1 MLRFPLLG
9 RFPFAY
15 ATLVSMVLCFG
26 LSTALVACKK
36 PDSEADK
43 QLDSVA
49 ISLGNE
55 DVLQLGTS
63 EHGTGPVISGS
74 LQPEV
79 RADLRAEVAAMVIK
93 VHKENGELVRK
104 GDLLV
109 SLDSSVLRDNLNSAE
124 ESMRAAAQSLDGAER
139 QYQRIKSLQAQG
151 MVSLQGLEESEIKRN
166 SAQSEFVA
174 SKARV
179 AAAKQQLDR
188 TEVRAPFQGVVS
200 ARKASA
206 GDTAQIGK
214 ELIQVIDPSSM
225 RFEGQVSA
233 DQMNI
238 LRVGQRVNF
247 RINGVAQSG
256 DLLGSRGTIKRIDGA
271 ANPVTRQ
278 VSVIVEI
285 NAKDRPP
292 VVGLFAEGVVE
303 TSTKS
308 ALMISES
315 SLRREGDK
323 IYAWVLDGNK
333 IVKRNIQ
340 LGDRDTRLGEWVV
353 NSGLVA
359 GDKILRTTSSSLKD
373 GQIYTLRADT
383 GTKVGP

>member
-1 MLRFPLLG
+1 MLRSPRLG

-15 ATLVSMVLCFG
+15 STLFSVALSLG
-26 LSTALVACKK
+26 LSGALVACKK
-36 PDSEADK
+36 PNSEADQK
-43 QLDSVA
+43 IETVA

-55 DVLQLGTS
+55 DVLQVGTS

-74 LQPEV
+74 LQPEI

-109 SLDSSVLRDNLNSAE
+109 SLDNSVLRDNLNSAE

-151 MVSLQGLEESEIKRN
+151 MVSLQGLEESENKRN

-233 DQMNI
+233 DQMSS
-238 LRVGQRVNF
+238 LKVGQRVNF

-256 DLLGSRGTIKRIDGA
+256 DQLGSRGTIKRIDGA

-285 NAKDRPP
+285 AGKDRPP
-292 VVGLFAEGVVE
+292 VVGLFAEGVIE

-308 ALMISES
+308 ALMVSES

-323 IYAWVLDGNK
+323 VFAWVLDGNK
-333 IVKRNIQ
+333 IVKRNVQ

-353 NSGLVA
+353 SSGLVA
-359 GDKILRTTSSSLKD
+359 GEKILRNTSSSLKD
-373 GQIYTLRADT
+373 GQPFTLRADT
-383 GTKVGP
+383 AAKVGQ

>member
-1 MLRFPLLG
+1 MLRSPRLG

-15 ATLVSMVLCFG
+15 STLFSVALSLG
-26 LSTALVACKK
+26 LSGALVACKK
-36 PDSEADK
+36 PNSEADQK
-43 QLDSVA
+43 LETVA

-55 DVLQLGTS
+55 DVLQVGTS

-74 LQPEV
+74 LQPEI

-109 SLDSSVLRDNLNSAE
+109 SLDNSVLRDNLNSAE

-151 MVSLQGLEESEIKRN
+151 MVSLQGLEESENKRN

-233 DQMNI
+233 DQMSS
-238 LRVGQRVNF
+238 LKVGQRVNF

-256 DLLGSRGTIKRIDGA
+256 DQLGSRGTIKRIDGA

-285 NAKDRPP
+285 AGKDRPP
-292 VVGLFAEGVVE
+292 VVGLFAEGVIE
-303 TSTKS
+303 TSTQS

-323 IYAWVLDGNK
+323 VFAWVLDGNK
-333 IVKRNIQ
+333 IVKRHVQ

-353 NSGLVA
+353 SSGLVA
-359 GDKILRTTSSSLKD
+359 GEKILRNTSSSLKD
-373 GQIYTLRADT
+373 GQPFTLRADT
-383 GTKVGP
+383 AAKVGQ

>member
-1 MLRFPLLG
+1 MLRSPRLG

-15 ATLVSMVLCFG
+15 STLFSVALCLG
-26 LSTALVACKK
+26 LSGALVACKK
-36 PDSEADK
+36 PNSEADQK
-43 QLDSVA
+43 LETVA

-55 DVLQLGTS
+55 DVLQVGTS

-74 LQPEV
+74 LQPEI

-151 MVSLQGLEESEIKRN
+151 MVSLQGLEESENKRN

-233 DQMNI
+233 DQMSS
-238 LRVGQRVNF
+238 LKVGQRVNF

-256 DLLGSRGTIKRIDGA
+256 DQLGSRGTIKRIDGA

-285 NAKDRPP
+285 AGKDRPP
-292 VVGLFAEGVVE
+292 VVGLFAEGVIE

-308 ALMISES
+308 ALMVSES

-323 IYAWVLDGNK
+323 VFAWVLDGNK
-333 IVKRNIQ
+333 IVKRNVQ

-353 NSGLVA
+353 SSGLVA
-359 GDKILRTTSSSLKD
+359 GEKILRNTSSSLKD
-373 GQIYTLRADT
+373 GQPFTLRADT
-383 GTKVGP
+383 AAKVGQ

>member
-1 MLRFPLLG
+1 MLRSPRLG

-15 ATLVSMVLCFG
+15 STLFSMALSLG
-26 LSTALVACKK
+26 LSGALVACKK
-36 PDSEADK
+36 PNSEADQK
-43 QLDSVA
+43 LETVA

-55 DVLQLGTS
+55 DVLQVGTS

-74 LQPEV
+74 LQPEI

-109 SLDSSVLRDNLNSAE
+109 SLDNSVLRDNLNSAE

-151 MVSLQGLEESEIKRN
+151 MVSLQGLEESENKRN

-233 DQMNI
+233 DQMSS
-238 LRVGQRVNF
+238 LKVGQRVNF

-256 DLLGSRGTIKRIDGA
+256 DQLGSRGTIKRIDGA

-278 VSVIVEI
+278 VSVTVEI
-285 NAKDRPP
+285 AGKDRPP
-292 VVGLFAEGVVE
+292 VVGLFAEGVIE

-308 ALMISES
+308 ALMVSES

-323 IYAWVLDGNK
+323 VFAWVLDGNK
-333 IVKRNIQ
+333 IVKRHVQ

-353 NSGLVA
+353 SSGLVA
-359 GDKILRTTSSSLKD
+359 GEKILRNTSSSLKD
-373 GQIYTLRADT
+373 GQPFTLRADT
-383 GTKVGP
+383 AAKVGQ

>member
-1 MLRFPLLG
+1 MLRSPRLG

-15 ATLVSMVLCFG
+15 STLFSVALSLG
-26 LSTALVACKK
+26 LSGALVACKK
-36 PDSEADK
+36 PNSEADQK
-43 QLDSVA
+43 LEAVA

-55 DVLQLGTS
+55 DVLQVGTS

-74 LQPEV
+74 LQPEI

-109 SLDSSVLRDNLNSAE
+109 SLDNSVLRDNLNSAE

-151 MVSLQGLEESEIKRN
+151 MVSLQGLEESENKRN

-233 DQMNI
+233 EQMSR
-238 LRVGQRVNF
+238 LKVGQRVNF

-256 DLLGSRGTIKRIDGA
+256 DQLGSRGTIKRIDGA

-285 NAKDRPP
+285 AGKDRPP
-292 VVGLFAEGVVE
+292 VVGLFAEGVIE

-308 ALMISES
+308 ALMVSES

-323 IYAWVLDGNK
+323 VFAWVLDGNK
-333 IVKRNIQ
+333 IVKRHVQ

-353 NSGLVA
+353 SSGLVA
-359 GDKILRTTSSSLKD
+359 GEKILRNTSSSLKD
-373 GQIYTLRADT
+373 GQPFTLRADT
-383 GTKVGP
+383 AAKVGQ

>member
-1 MLRFPLLG
+1 MLRSPRLG
-9 RFPFAY
+9 RFPFAD
-15 ATLVSMVLCFG
+15 ATLFSVALCLG
-26 LSTALVACKK
+26 LSGTLVACKK

-43 QLDSVA
+43 KPAAVA

-55 DVLQLGTS
+55 DILQLGTS
-63 EHGTGPVISGS
+63 EHGNGPVISGS
-74 LQPEV
+74 LQPEI

-109 SLDSSVLRDNLNSAE
+109 SLDSSVLRDNLNSAD

-139 QYQRIKSLQAQG
+139 QYQRMKSLQAQG
-151 MVSLQGLEESEIKRN
+151 MVSTQGLEESENKRN

-174 SKARV
+174 SKARM

-233 DQMNI
+233 DQMSV
-238 LRVGQRVNF
+238 LKLGQRVNF

-256 DLLGSRGTIKRIDGA
+256 DQLGNRGTIKRIDGA

-285 NAKDRPP
+285 SGKDRPP
-292 VVGLFAEGVVE
+292 VVGLFAEGVIE

-308 ALMISES
+308 VLMISES

-323 IYAWVLDGNK
+323 VFAWVLDGDK

-359 GDKILRTTSSSLKD
+359 SDKILRTTSSSLKD
-373 GQIYTLRADT
+373 GQAFTLRADT
-383 GTKVGP
+383 AAKVGS

>member
-1 MLRFPLLG
+1 MLRSPSLG
-9 RFPFAY
+9 RLPIAHY
-15 ATLVSMVLCFG
+15 TLLSVALCIG
-26 LSTALVACKK
+26 LSSALVACKK
-36 PDSEADK
+36 PDTDADK
-43 QLDSVA
+43 TAESVA
-49 ISLGNE
+49 LSLGNE
-55 DVLQLGTS
+55 DVLQLGAL
-63 EHGTGPVISGS
+63 EHGTGPVITGS
-74 LQPEV
+74 LQPEI
-79 RADLRAEVAAMVIK
+79 RADLRAEVAAMVMK
-93 VHKENGELVRK
+93 VHKENGEIVRK

-109 SLDSSVLRDNLNSAE
+109 SLDSSVLRDNLHSAE
-124 ESMRAAAQSLDGAER
+124 ESLRAATQSLDGAER
-139 QYQRIKSLQAQG
+139 QYQRMKSLQAQG
-151 MVSLQGLEESEIKRN
+151 MVSMQGLEESEVKRN

-174 SKARV
+174 GKARV

-188 TEVRAPFQGVVS
+188 TEVRAPFHGVVS
-200 ARKASA
+200 SRKASA

-233 DQMNI
+233 DQMGS
-238 LRVGQRVNF
+238 LKVGQRVNF

-256 DLLGSRGTIKRIDGA
+256 DLLGSRGTVKRIDGA

-285 NAKDRPP
+285 NGKDRPP
-292 VVGLFAEGVVE
+292 VVGLFAEGVIE

-323 IYAWVLDGNK
+323 VFAWVLDGNK

-340 LGDRDTRLGEWVV
+340 LGDRDTRLGAWVV
-353 NSGLVA
+353 NAGLTA
-359 GDKILRTTSSSLKD
+359 GDKLLRTNSSSLKD
-373 GQIYTLRADT
+373 GQTFTLRADT
-383 GTKVGP
+383 GAKVGQ

>member
-1 MLRFPLLG
+1 MSRSPRLG
-9 RFPFAY
+9 RFPLAN
-15 ATLVSMVLCFG
+15 ATLFSVALCLG
-26 LSTALVACKK
+26 LSGALIACKK

-43 QLDSVA
+43 KLDAVA

-55 DVLQLGTS
+55 DILQIGAL

-74 LQPEV
+74 LQPEI

-124 ESMRAAAQSLDGAER
+124 ESMRAAAQSLDSAER
-139 QYQRIKSLQAQG
+139 QYQRMKSLQAQG
-151 MVSLQGLEESEIKRN
+151 MVSVQGLEESEIKRN

-174 SKARV
+174 TKARV

-233 DQMNI
+233 DQMSN
-238 LRVGQRVNF
+238 LKVGQRVNF
-247 RINGVAQSG
+247 RINGVKQSG
-256 DLLGSRGTIKRIDGA
+256 DQLGNRGTIKRIDGA

-285 NAKDRPP
+285 NGKDRPP
-292 VVGLFAEGVVE
+292 VVGLFAEGVIE
-303 TSTKS
+303 TSIKS
-308 ALMISES
+308 ALMVSES
-315 SLRREGDK
+315 SIRREGDK
-323 IYAWVLDGNK
+323 VFAWVLDGNK

-340 LGDRDTRLGEWVV
+340 LGDRDTRLGVWVV
-353 NSGLVA
+353 TSGLLA

-373 GQIYTLRADT
+373 GQTFTLRADT
-383 GTKVGP
+383 AAKVGQ

>member
-373 GQIYTLRADT
+373 GQSYTLRADT

>member
-1 MLRFPLLG
+1 MSRSTRLG

-15 ATLVSMVLCFG
+15 SILFSMALCLG
-26 LSTALVACKK
+26 LSSALVACKK
-36 PDSEADK
+36 QDSEADK
-43 QLDSVA
+43 KLEAVA

-55 DVLQLGTS
+55 DILQLGTS

-74 LQPEV
+74 LQPEI

-109 SLDSSVLRDNLNSAE
+109 SLDSSVLRDNLNSAD

-139 QYQRIKSLQAQG
+139 QYQRMKSLQAQG
-151 MVSLQGLEESEIKRN
+151 MVSTQGLEESENKRN

-174 SKARV
+174 SKARM

-233 DQMNI
+233 DQMSV
-238 LRVGQRVNF
+238 LKLGQRVNF

-256 DLLGSRGTIKRIDGA
+256 DQLGNRGTIKRIDGA

-285 NAKDRPP
+285 SGKDRPP
-292 VVGLFAEGVVE
+292 VVGLFAEGVIE

-308 ALMISES
+308 VLMISES

-323 IYAWVLDGNK
+323 VFAWVLDGDK

-373 GQIYTLRADT
+373 GQAFTLRADT
-383 GTKVGP
+383 AAKVGS

>member
-1 MLRFPLLG
+1 MLRSPSLG
-9 RFPFAY
+9 RFPVAFSTHFSIAIC
-15 ATLVSMVLCFG
+15 LVIGS
-26 LSTALVACKK
+26 ALVACKK
-36 PDSEADK
+36 PDVEANK
-43 QLDSVA
+43 IAESVA
-49 ISLGNE
+49 LSLGSE
-55 DVLQLGTS
+55 DIFQLGTS

-74 LQPEV
+74 LQPEI

-93 VHKENGELVRK
+93 VHKENGEPVRK

-109 SLDSSVLRDNLNSAE
+109 SLDGSVLRDNLNSAE
-124 ESMRAAAQSLDGAER
+124 ESLRAAAQSLDGAER
-139 QYQRIKSLQAQG
+139 QFQRIKSLQAQG
-151 MVSLQGLEESEIKRN
+151 MVSMQGLEESENKRN

-225 RFEGQVSA
+225 GFEGQVSA
-233 DQMNI
+233 DQMSI
-238 LRVGQRVNF
+238 LKVGQRVTF
-247 RINGVAQSG
+247 RINGVAQTG
-256 DLLGSRGTIKRIDGA
+256 DQLGSSGRIKRIDGA
-271 ANPVTRQ
+271 ANPITRQ

-285 NAKDRPP
+285 SGKDRPP
-292 VVGLFAEGVVE
+292 VAGLFAEGVIE
-303 TSTKS
+303 TSTQS
-308 ALMISES
+308 ALMIPES
-315 SLRREGDK
+315 CLRREGDK
-323 IYAWVLDGNK
+323 VFAWVLDGNK
-333 IVKRNIQ
+333 IVKRSIQ

-359 GDKILRTTSSSLKD
+359 GEKILRTTSGSLKD
-373 GQIYTLRADT
+373 GQSFTLRADT
-383 GTKVGP
+383 GVKVGQ

>member
-1 MLRFPLLG
+1 MLRSPSLG
-9 RFPFAY
+9 RFPVAFSTHFSIAIC
-15 ATLVSMVLCFG
+15 LVIGS
-26 LSTALVACKK
+26 ALVACKK
-36 PDSEADK
+36 PDVEANK
-43 QLDSVA
+43 TAESVA
-49 ISLGNE
+49 LSLGSE
-55 DVLQLGTS
+55 DIFQLGTS

-74 LQPEV
+74 LQPEI

-93 VHKENGELVRK
+93 VHKENGEPVRK

-109 SLDSSVLRDNLNSAE
+109 SLDGSVLRDNLNSAE
-124 ESMRAAAQSLDGAER
+124 ESLRAAAQSLDGAER
-139 QYQRIKSLQAQG
+139 QFQRIKSLQAQG
-151 MVSLQGLEESEIKRN
+151 MVSMQGLEESENKRN

-233 DQMNI
+233 DQMSI
-238 LRVGQRVNF
+238 LKVGQRVTF
-247 RINGVAQSG
+247 RINGVAQTG
-256 DLLGSRGTIKRIDGA
+256 DQLGSSGRIKRIDGA
-271 ANPVTRQ
+271 ANPITRQ

-285 NAKDRPP
+285 SGKDRPP
-292 VVGLFAEGVVE
+292 VAGLFAEGVIE
-303 TSTKS
+303 TSTQS
-308 ALMISES
+308 ALMIPES
-315 SLRREGDK
+315 CLRREGDK
-323 IYAWVLDGNK
+323 VFAWVLDGNK
-333 IVKRNIQ
+333 IVKRSIQ
-340 LGDRDTRLGEWVV
+340 LGDRDKRLGEWVV

-359 GDKILRTTSSSLKD
+359 GEKILRTTSSSLKD
-373 GQIYTLRADT
+373 GQSFTLRADT
-383 GTKVGP
+383 GVKVGQ

>member
-1 MLRFPLLG
+1 MG
-9 RFPFAY
+9 RFPVAFSTHFSIAIC
-15 ATLVSMVLCFG
+15 LVIGS
-26 LSTALVACKK
+26 ALVACKK
-36 PDSEADK
+36 PDVEANK
-43 QLDSVA
+43 TAESVA
-49 ISLGNE
+49 LSLGSE
-55 DVLQLGTS
+55 DIFQLGTS

-74 LQPEV
+74 LQPEI

-93 VHKENGELVRK
+93 VHKENGEPVRK

-109 SLDSSVLRDNLNSAE
+109 SLDGSVLRDNLNSAE
-124 ESMRAAAQSLDGAER
+124 ESLRAAAQSLDGAER
-139 QYQRIKSLQAQG
+139 QFQRIKSLQAQG
-151 MVSLQGLEESEIKRN
+151 MVSMQGLEESENKRN

-233 DQMNI
+233 DQMST
-238 LRVGQRVNF
+238 LKVGQRVNF

-256 DLLGSRGTIKRIDGA
+256 DQLGSRGTIKRIDSA
-271 ANPVTRQ
+271 ANPITRQ

-285 NAKDRPP
+285 NGKDRPP
-292 VVGLFAEGVVE
+292 VVGLFAEGVIE

-323 IYAWVLDGNK
+323 VFAWVLDGNK

-353 NSGLVA
+353 SSGLVA
-359 GDKILRTTSSSLKD
+359 GEKILRNTSSSLKD
-373 GQIYTLRADT
+373 GQPFTMRADT
-383 GTKVGP
+383 AAKVGQ

>member
-1 MLRFPLLG
+1 MLRSPRLG

-15 ATLVSMVLCFG
+15 STLFSVALSLG
-26 LSTALVACKK
+26 LSGALVACKK
-36 PDSEADK
+36 PNSEADQK
-43 QLDSVA
+43 LETVA

-55 DVLQLGTS
+55 DVLQVGTS

-74 LQPEV
+74 LQPEI

-109 SLDSSVLRDNLNSAE
+109 SLDNSVLRDNLNSAE

-151 MVSLQGLEESEIKRN
+151 MVSLQGLEESENKRN

-233 DQMNI
+233 DQMSR
-238 LRVGQRVNF
+238 LKVGQRVNF

-256 DLLGSRGTIKRIDGA
+256 DQLGSRGTIKRIDGA

-285 NAKDRPP
+285 AGKDRPP
-292 VVGLFAEGVVE
+292 VVGLFAEGVIE

-308 ALMISES
+308 ALMVSES

-323 IYAWVLDGNK
+323 VFAWVLDGNK
-333 IVKRNIQ
+333 IVKRHVQ

-353 NSGLVA
+353 SSGLVA
-359 GDKILRTTSSSLKD
+359 GEKILRNTSSSLKD
-373 GQIYTLRADT
+373 GQPFTLRADT
-383 GTKVGP
+383 AAKVGQ

>member
-1 MLRFPLLG
+1 MSRSPRLG
-9 RFPFAY
+9 RFPFAD
-15 ATLVSMVLCFG
+15 ATLFSVALCLG
-26 LSTALVACKK
+26 LSGALVACKK

-43 QLDSVA
+43 KLDAVA
-49 ISLGNE
+49 ISLGIE
-55 DVLQLGTS
+55 DILQLGTS

-74 LQPEV
+74 LQPEI

-93 VHKENGELVRK
+93 VHKENGEFVRK

-139 QYQRIKSLQAQG
+139 QYQRMKSLQAQG
-151 MVSLQGLEESEIKRN
+151 MVSMQGLEESEVKRN
-166 SAQSEFVA
+166 NAQSEFVA
-174 SKARV
+174 TKAR
-179 AAAKQQLDR
+179 AAASKQQLDR

-233 DQMNI
+233 DQMSN
-238 LRVGQRVNF
+238 LKVGQRVTF
-247 RINGVAQSG
+247 RINGVAQTG
-256 DLLGSRGTIKRIDGA
+256 DQLGSSGRIKRIDGA
-271 ANPVTRQ
+271 ANPITRQ

-285 NAKDRPP
+285 SGKDRPP
-292 VVGLFAEGVVE
+292 VAGLFAEGVIE
-303 TSTKS
+303 TTNQS
-308 ALMISES
+308 ALMIPES
-315 SLRREGDK
+315 CLRREGDK
-323 IYAWVLDGNK
+323 VFAWVLDGNK
-333 IVKRNIQ
+333 IVKRSIQ

-359 GDKILRTTSSSLKD
+359 GEKILRTTSSSLKD
-373 GQIYTLRADT
+373 GQSFTLRADT
-383 GTKVGP
+383 GVKVGQ